1 MHANGPFGGAD
12 RAGRM
17 TGMRAKQPHPS
28 RANSRSARQA
38 IRSLPM
44 ATTPPPIRV
53 NRAPALTLT
62 LTLTLWATLV
72 AERLDHPPEQP

>member
-1 MHANGPFGGAD
+1 
-12 RAGRM
+12 
-17 TGMRAKQPHPS
+17 
-28 RANSRSARQA
+28 
-38 IRSLPM
+38 M

-53 NRAPALTLT
+53 NRAPALTLTLT